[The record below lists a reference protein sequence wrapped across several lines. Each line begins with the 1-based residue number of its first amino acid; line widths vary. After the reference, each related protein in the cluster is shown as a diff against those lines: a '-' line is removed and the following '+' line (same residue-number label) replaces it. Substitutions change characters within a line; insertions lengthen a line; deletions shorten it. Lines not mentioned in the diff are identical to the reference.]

1 MRILW
6 RLYRKYCIIS
16 FMDNFN
22 GLTKKE
28 RKELKKE
35 LELKDT
41 EVKRK
46 KDKITKYLI
55 VGLISLLIVGGLFWF
70 IKKESVP
77 KPGQSLPEL
86 GRDHVPE
93 STKVDYNSNPPTS
106 GSHSE
111 QWEKPGIYDKPLNDL
126 KLVHSLEHG
135 YIIISYNC
143 DFKKKESSNL
153 EFITR
158 ANAHEED
165 KVATDSS
172 GNKLDASASGYL
184 EIADWKNDKDCQ
196 KLVTQLSD
204 VAQKKGLQK
213 LIVVPRPNLDNRIAL
228 TAWTRLDKFYDFE
241 EKRIV
246 TFIDEF
252 RDQGPEKTME

>member
-1 MRILW
+1 
-6 RLYRKYCIIS
+6 
-16 FMDNFN
+16 MDNFA

-35 LELKDT
+35 MGYKELEEKL
-41 EVKRK
+41 K
-46 KDKITKYLI
+46 KDKINKYLTI
-55 VGLISLLIVGGLFWF
+55 GFISLIFVGGIFWF

-111 QWEKPGIYDKPLNDL
+111 QWEKPGIYDKPLNDH

-143 DFKKKESSNL
+143 DFRKKETSGFK
-153 EFITR
+153 FIPY
-158 ANAHEED
+158 ANAHDTD
-165 KVATDSS
+165 KQSS
-172 GNKLDASASGYL
+172 ESASNRLDATPSGHL
-184 EIADWKNDKDCQ
+184 EIEDWKNDKECQ
-196 KLVTQLSD
+196 KLVSQLSD
-204 VAQKKGLQK
+204 VAKKRGLQK
-213 LIVVPRPNLDNRIAL
+213 LIVVPRPTLDNRIAL
-228 TAWTRLDKFYDFE
+228 TAWTRLDKFYDYDE
-241 EKRIV
+241 SRIV
-246 TFIDEF
+246 TFIDDF